1 MTAMADGTQLTTGMT
16 TPEPRESAIRGWA
29 VALVLA
35 TLFFFSHA
43 AQLTTL
49 EFSSGSELLVVGTV
63 LETKRNDTWW
73 VPTLRGRPRLIKP
86 PLTAWIGATTVTDE
100 TVRSL
105 DDPDAEK
112 RAAAYKQLAWQVRW
126 PPLLATAL
134 MLLGVFELGRVM
146 LGTRVALVGMVAA
159 GTSLLM
165 LRFGRF
171 ATTDVMLAFW
181 VTWAQVGLAHAALL
195 GGKGSG
201 WRGWSWRRWLG
212 CAGAGAALGLAF
224 MSKGPV
230 AFVFT
235 LIPFS
240 AAVAYGVWR
249 RDWSLGLR
257 QWAGP
262 VGVLVLVFVAL
273 GLPWY
278 LDQFRMQGLELLESW
293 KREVLREGATQLP
306 RDPIWTY
313 LSLLLL
319 MAPWVVFGVAGF
331 AIAVVERATQR
342 RLFEVAMAVVL
353 PVLVMSL
360 FKDKNERYLL
370 PLAGVCGL
378 LAGFAIVRSYTTV
391 MNKGQQAIRGVGMAF
406 PWVMGLGLAIA
417 GAIGGTVGQQIMMVT
432 KQGMPWHTWAVA
444 AVLVAVMVGVFFL
457 GQLLGRRFWW
467 GPFAAAAASVVLS
480 GAVFMNGYS
489 QSSNGRSSNRPVAE
503 RIRTAYAGRPIY
515 ELWDTSLRADMDLN
529 VYLNRVLEG
538 VPTATD
544 VTEPDAILLVPRRA
558 SDGNLKVPAGWRQIE
573 VLPAYKRKVHLLERE
588 Q

>member
-1 MTAMADGTQLTTGMT
+1 MTVMAERTQLTAGI
-16 TPEPRESAIRGWA
+16 TPQQPRESAIRGWG

-35 TLFFFSHA
+35 ILFFLSHA
-43 AQLTTL
+43 AQLTKL
-49 EFSSGSELLVVGTV
+49 EFSGGSELLVVGTV
-63 LETKRNDTWW
+63 LEIKRNDTWW
-73 VPTLRGRPRLIKP
+73 VPTLRGKPRLIKP
-86 PLTAWIGATTVTDE
+86 PLTAWIGATAVTED
-100 TVRSL
+100 TVRAL
-105 DDPDAEK
+105 DDPDADK
-112 RAAAYKQLAWQVRW
+112 RAAAYQRLAWQVRW
-126 PPLLATAL
+126 PPLLATTL
-134 MLLGVFELGRVM
+134 MLLGVFELGRVT

-165 LRFGRF
+165 MRFGRF
-171 ATTDVMLAFW
+171 ATTDVMLALW

-201 WRGWSWRRWLG
+201 WGGWGGRRWAG
-212 CAGAGAALGLAF
+212 CAVAGAALGLAF

-235 LIPFS
+235 LIPFT

-249 RDWSLGLR
+249 RDWSMGIR
-257 QWAGP
+257 QLAGP
-262 VGVLVLVFVAL
+262 AGVLLLGFVAL

-278 LDQFRMQGLELLESW
+278 LDQFRMQGMELLESW

-319 MAPWVVFGVAGF
+319 MAPWVVFGIAGF
-331 AIAVVERATQR
+331 VIAALERATQR

-378 LAGFAIVRSYTTV
+378 LAGFAIVRAYTTT
-391 MNKGQQAIRGVGMAF
+391 MNKSGTAIREFAMSIPWIMGVG
-406 PWVMGLGLAIA
+406 LAVA
-417 GAIGGTVGQQIMMVT
+417 GAVGGAFGDQVMMVT
-432 KQGMPWHTWAVA
+432 KEGAPWHSWTVA
-444 AVLVAVMVGVFFL
+444 ASIVTVMAGFFAM
-457 GQLLGRRFWW
+457 GRTLERRLWW
-467 GPFAAAAASVVLS
+467 APFAAAAASMVLS

-489 QSSNGRSSNRPVAE
+489 QSANGRSSNRPVAE
-503 RIRTAYAGRPIY
+503 RIRTEYPGRPIY
-515 ELWDTSLRADMDLN
+515 ELWDTPLRSDHDLN
-529 VYLNRVLEG
+529 VYLNRVLPG
-538 VPTATD
+538 VATPAE
-544 VTEPDAILLVPRRA
+544 VAEHNAVLLMIRRTSAADPEVP
-558 SDGNLKVPAGWRQIE
+558 PGWRLSEQ
-573 VLPAYKRKVHLLERE
+573 LPANKRKVFVLER